1 MATPH
6 SVQELEEG
14 SRPTPRADDVDS
26 GPALLSTRLAGRL
39 NPHDSGWATTLSQR
53 GIVHRWRWA
62 DDGSEQSMH
71 VLGAASSFA
80 FSGPRLASILRPGL
94 ELEQRALTQMALG
107 QSHEP
112 VSQHTSAGGVA
123 ALTPFLAALQRHLPW
138 REARDSPSAD
148 WFVNLQVEGSSAVF
162 AAIDSFIQLAAED
175 DGIKILGSAP
185 RRKIAVGACSYHG
198 PAATSFCAATP
209 LGKDY
214 GPKAE
219 QLSYPIPM
227 RGDMRPDETEEEF
240 HDRCFRSFQHFLE
253 LHAHELAVMLV
264 EPQWGSARCAQTWPP
279 ELCRRYIALAQSKGI
294 YVVCDEI
301 MCGLGRH
308 GAGTLFLS
316 EAWKLSCD
324 AVTFGKAIGGGI
336 FPLSGVILRRG
347 AKRFGAVPG
356 RKVLQ
361 SHTYA
366 GASARA
372 LMAAEATLNTL
383 PSVLPN
389 VAERGRQCQAEFGE
403 RLAEASLGLMRA
415 NGQGLLWGA
424 EWTLPP
430 EEAAS
435 ANKALTEACRASSV
449 WPYFVPKGFILT
461 PVLDVEEEQLSEA
474 LRRLLQ
480 AIAVAAT
487 KLGRA
492 VPKPLECSVET
503 KLVEEPVEDSSVER
517 KSSAPIEIPKS
528 RMEMV
533 ASASHD
539 SLVFGEPT
547 PPSASPL
554 MGGMG
559 GRVGMGKAEGPQ
571 RGEEGSG
578 GLTPVNEHRQ

>member
-1 MATPH
+1 MN
-6 SVQELEEG
+6 SLFELG
-14 SRPTPRADDVDS
+14 HKVGDSFRA
-26 GPALLSTRLAGRL
+26 
-39 NPHDSGWATTLSQR
+39 
-53 GIVHRWRWA
+53 
-62 DDGSEQSMH
+62 
-71 VLGAASSFA
+71 
-80 FSGPRLASILRPGL
+80 
-94 ELEQRALTQMALG
+94 
-107 QSHEP
+107 
-112 VSQHTSAGGVA
+112 GVA

-138 REARDSPSAD
+138 KEARDNPSAD

-162 AAIDSFIQLAAED
+162 AAIDSFIQLAAEA
-175 DGIKILGSAP
+175 DGIEILGSAP
-185 RRKIAVGACSYHG
+185 RRKVAVGACSYHG

-227 RGDMRPDETEEEF
+227 RRDMRPDETEEEF
-240 HDRCFRSFQHFLE
+240 HDRCFRSFQDFLE

-316 EAWKLSCD
+316 EAWGLNCD
-324 AVTFGKAIGGGI
+324 AVTFGKAIGKLPRYRWHLGCILLKMPAISLRTGGGI

-383 PSVLPN
+383 PSVFPN

-403 RLAEASLGLMRA
+403 RLDEASLGLMRA

-430 EEAAS
+430 EEVAA
-435 ANKALTEACRASSV
+435 ANTALTEACRAASV

-480 AIAVAAT
+480 AIGAAAI

-492 VPKPLECSVET
+492 VPKPLECSASGKKE
-503 KLVEEPVEDSSVER
+503 LELLER
-517 KSSAPIEIPKS
+517 KSSAPIGIPKS
-528 RMEMV
+528 RMV

-554 MGGMG
+554 MGGM
-559 GRVGMGKAEGPQ
+559 VGMGKAEGP
-571 RGEEGSG
+571 RAEEGSG
-578 GLTPVNEHRQ
+578 GLTPVNEYRQ